1 MKNVTFQIGRTIRKI
16 RLDKG
21 ISVKDITW
29 KTNLS
34 ASLISQVERGLITP
48 SIPTLV
54 KISNAV
60 GVPLVSFFLG
70 VHGNPVIKKGD
81 RKKLF

>member
-1 MKNVTFQIGRTIRKI
+1 M
-16 RLDKG
+16 
-21 ISVKDITW
+21 SVKYLTR

-60 GVPLVSFFLG
+60 GVPLVSYTGENMGGL
-70 VHGNPVIKKGD
+70 
-81 RKKLF
+81 